1 MSNDSISVLAVDDN
15 EDALFALER
24 MLSHNGYQ
32 VYSAK
37 SGVEALELLR
47 SEDIDILLLDVMMP
61 EMDGYEV
68 TRQMKADE
76 RLRYIPVILVTAKSN
91 LEDIVYGLD
100 QGADDYITKPF
111 KQDELIAR
119 LNAVVRMKSL
129 YQELRDTRADN
140 RALRIVVQRA
150 TSFDNIIGNSRA
162 MQRVFDVMEKV
173 VNRDGP
179 VLILGESGTGKEVVA
194 QA

>member
-68 TRQMKADE
+68 TRKMKADE